1 MLSGKWEFEFSSAT
15 YYVDL
20 NLCVLHRTFAI
31 IRLTFMVLWKLNE
44 RMNVKERCSL
54 WAHGRYTAN
63 DPSLSFLP
71 YQNNWFSFQL
81 TNRSNWNSLII
92 GFIILHTPDY
102 LFYLSFPPS
111 NLSLKIVYNS
121 LLNFGIIKKWKLL
134 QVLL

>member
-1 MLSGKWEFEFSSAT
+1 MLSGKREFEFSSAT
-15 YYVDL
+15 YYVNL
-20 NLCVLHRTFAI
+20 NLCVLHLYICDNKAY
-31 IRLTFMVLWKLNE
+31 LMVLWKLNE

-63 DPSLSFLP
+63 DPSLSFFP

-111 NLSLKIVYNS
+111 NLSLKIIYNS
-121 LLNFGIIKKWKLL
+121 LLNFGIIKKCKLL